1 MLTKSRHTRRITIM
15 ESDKIVRNTQVVDS
29 EWLEWHFI
37 QMSRR
42 CLMRKNKTTHLFIGH
57 ETGIFTIMTLSN

>member
-29 EWLEWHFI
+29 EWLRVAFYSNVKA
-37 QMSRR
+37 MS
-42 CLMRKNKTTHLFIGH
+42 NKKKQNDTSFYWT
-57 ETGIFTIMTLSN
+57 